1 MIKAVGLF
9 LLLLLKI
16 VGWALLILLLVLLA
30 VCLLVLF
37 VPVRYDVLVHSER
50 INPIANLRLRLK
62 VNWLL
67 HFIRVAVA
75 YGPGGLSWQI
85 RVAGLDIPKLL
96 ARRAEKKKA
105 KRRQTKTTSDN
116 RRKEE
121 AKTPPDRF
129 DMSLSDPELEPES
142 KPELKEEKPETLE
155 TQVMEKTESASIPP
169 DSESENKMAVDPL
182 LSERTAKKADREKVR
197 KTKKQKTKKQKI
209 KKQKAKSET
218 AQQESSDAPKSGI
231 FAKVRTWI
239 RRLHKEYTDEVNRHA
254 VGHLWTEILKLLRS
268 YRPRKLK
275 ADVSF
280 SLADPALTGAVTG
293 LISLIPVIYRY
304 PCTIEP
310 DFTAEKPYVE
320 GEIAACGK
328 VTVFVFVCGA
338 IRLLRDKKFMQV
350 VRRLLKR
357 GGT

>member
-1 MIKAVGLF
+1 
-9 LLLLLKI
+9 
-16 VGWALLILLLVLLA
+16 
-30 VCLLVLF
+30 
-37 VPVRYDVLVHSER
+37 
-50 INPIANLRLRLK
+50 
-62 VNWLL
+62 
-67 HFIRVAVA
+67 
-75 YGPGGLSWQI
+75 
-85 RVAGLDIPKLL
+85 
-96 ARRAEKKKA
+96 
-105 KRRQTKTTSDN
+105 
-116 RRKEE
+116 
-121 AKTPPDRF
+121 
-129 DMSLSDPELEPES
+129 MSLSDPELE
-142 KPELKEEKPETLE
+142 PELKEEKPETLE

-182 LSERTAKKADREKVR
+182 LSERTAKKADHEKVR
-197 KTKKQKTKKQKI
+197 KTKKQKPKTKN

-254 VGHLWTEILKLLRS
+254 VGHLWTEILNLLRS

-280 SLADPALTGAVTG
+280 SLADPALTGAITG

-338 IRLLRDKKFMQV
+338 IRLLRDKNLC
-350 VRRLLKR
+350 RLSA
-357 GGT
+357 GC